1 MPLEDHGT
9 EKKYLF
15 LLHDVEAP
23 LIVSESDV
31 GTEISLFDFGI
42 DADEDK
48 VFLSKYDAI
57 LLPLGS

>member
-1 MPLEDHGT
+1 LPLEDRAP

-15 LLHDVEAP
+15 LLHDIEAP
-23 LIVSESDV
+23 LIVSESDI
-31 GTEISLFDFGI
+31 GTEVSLSDFGI

-57 LLPLGS
+57 LLPLEP